1 MGEIKWIK
9 VNTDIFDN
17 RKIRQI
23 EAMPDGDTLIV
34 IWVKLLCLAG
44 ITNDSGLIY
53 ITPDVPYT
61 EQMLVNEFNRPMA
74 TIHLALN
81 TFMQFGMIDIADDI
95 LHVSNWERYQN
106 VDRMEKI
113 RAQTRARVAAFRERK
128 KIGNVTNRYVVTQSN
143 ETDKEED
150 KDIDKDIYIN
160 IYKNKNN
167 NTLGDF
173 DEQKKEKYQDLDQF
187 FDDLWKLYPRKKG
200 KGSVSER
207 QKKRLYDI
215 GADQM
220 TRAIERFKAD
230 NAGQEERF
238 IPYGSTFFNS
248 AYVDYLDENYVS
260 GSENAVEGTEDD
272 GLQ

>member
-1 MGEIKWIK
+1 
-9 VNTDIFDN
+9 
-17 RKIRQI
+17 
-23 EAMPDGDTLIV
+23 MPDGDTLIV

-106 VDRMEKI
+106 VDMMEKI
-113 RAQTRARVAAFRERK
+113 RAQNRARVAAFRERK
-128 KIGNVTNRYVVTQSN
+128 KIGNVTGNVTVTQCN
-143 ETDKEED
+143 ATDKEED

-167 NTLGDF
+167 NTLGDLS
-173 DEQKKEKYQDLDQF
+173 EQKKEKYQDLDQF

-200 KGSVSER
+200 KSSVSER

-248 AYVDYLDENYVS
+248 AYVDYLDENYGHTPADEEAETS
-260 GSENAVEGTEDD
+260 KNTSAWGGKWE
-272 GLQ
+272 